1 MKPCFLLDRF
11 VPMLKHAVTE
21 GGGKMKCTL
30 NECFL
35 GSGLKPG
42 FDLGSIY
49 PRLKPGVTEEGIPEQ
64 ERVYSE

>member
-21 GGGKMKCTL
+21 GGRKMKCAL

-35 GSGLKPG
+35 GSG
-42 FDLGSIY
+42 
-49 PRLKPGVTEEGIPEQ
+49 LKPGVTEEGIPEQ